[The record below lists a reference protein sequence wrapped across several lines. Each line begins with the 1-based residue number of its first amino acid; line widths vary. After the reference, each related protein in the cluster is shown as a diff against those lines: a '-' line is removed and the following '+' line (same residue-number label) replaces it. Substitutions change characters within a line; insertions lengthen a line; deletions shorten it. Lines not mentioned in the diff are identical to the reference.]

1 MHESFDFTNDRLG
14 IKLNA
19 FKDKEGEIWF
29 IGKEVAE
36 VLGIKDTRQALRN
49 QVLEEDKLFLAGEDY
64 KKFVGVFNTPHK
76 IIRLET
82 LL

>member
-1 MHESFDFTNDRLG
+1 MYESFDFTNDRLD

-36 VLGIKDTRQALRN
+36 
-49 QVLEEDKLFLAGEDY
+49 LFGY
-64 KKFVGVFNTPHK
+64 KNTK
-76 IIRLET
+76 KQ
-82 LL
+82 

>member
-1 MHESFDFTNDRLG
+1 MYESFDFTNDRLD

-29 IGKEVAE
+29 IDKEVAE

-49 QVLEEDKLFLAGEDY
+49 QVLEEDKLFLAGEEY
-64 KKFVGVFNTPHK
+64 KNLWGVFNTPHK
-76 IIRLET
+76 ITKSET

>member
-1 MHESFDFTNDRLG
+1 MYESFDFTNDRLD

-64 KKFVGVFNTPHK
+64 KKLWGVFNTPHK

>member
-1 MHESFDFTNDRLG
+1 MYESFDFTNDRLD

-29 IGKEVAE
+29 IDKEVAE

-49 QVLEEDKLFLAGEDY
+49 QVLEEDKLFLAGEEY
-64 KKFVGVFNTPHK
+64 KICGGYSTPPTK
-76 IIRLET
+76 
-82 LL
+82 

>member
-1 MHESFDFTNDRLG
+1 MYESFDFTNDRLD

-19 FKDKEGEIWF
+19 FKDKAGEIWF

-36 VLGIKDTRQALRN
+36 VLGIKDARQALRN

-76 IIRLET
+76 ITKSET

>member
-1 MHESFDFTNDRLG
+1 MYESFDFTNDRLD

-64 KKFVGVFNTPHK
+64 KKFVGG
-76 IIRLET
+76 
-82 LL
+82 LLLLNKVYKSL

>member
-1 MHESFDFTNDRLG
+1 MYESFDFTNDRLD

-29 IGKEVAE
+29 IGKEIAE

-49 QVLEEDKLFLAGEDY
+49 QVLEEDKLFLAGEEY
-64 KKFVGVFNTPHK
+64 KKFVGGYSTPPTK
-76 IIRLET
+76 
-82 LL
+82 